1 MKKILLIA
9 ALVLGSQAF
18 AQSVD
23 QKISEKTSCLS
34 EGFTFARFY
43 GESFITDIINT
54 SVDDQEVQV
63 IDTQVLDS
71 LTVVVYESKK
81 FTYTIELPNPDVK
94 RITHITVVP
103 KQ

>member
-23 QKISEKTSCLS
+23 QKITDKTSCLDQ
-34 EGFTFARFY
+34 GFTFARFY
-43 GESFITDIINT
+43 GEVFITDIINT
-54 SVDDQEVQV
+54 SVDDPEVQV
-63 IDTQVLDS
+63 VQTQVLDS

-81 FTYTIELPNPDVK
+81 FKYTVELPNPDVN
-94 RITHITVVP
+94 RLTHITVIP